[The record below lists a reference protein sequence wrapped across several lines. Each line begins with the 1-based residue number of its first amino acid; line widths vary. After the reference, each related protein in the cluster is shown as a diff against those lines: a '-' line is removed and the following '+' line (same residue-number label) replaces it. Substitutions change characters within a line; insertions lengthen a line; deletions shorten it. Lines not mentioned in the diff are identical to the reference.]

1 MAEAVGDLSDSGQI
15 FMFSSSLFWGA
26 AFLSGNEAVLR
37 GYLICF
43 AESMD
48 KEEVR
53 KICGQIQEEQ
63 KKTDPQ
69 IHDTLVKGQQTV

>member
-43 AESMD
+43 AES
-48 KEEVR
+48 VSGLLQLCSLY
-53 KICGQIQEEQ
+53 I
-63 KKTDPQ
+63 
-69 IHDTLVKGQQTV
+69 